1 MSVVIVPKFNF
12 PNYIETIEKHR
23 VTHLLY
29 VKDRW
34 STCSVFNPGS
44 FQDRTSNNHPIS
56 QGNLQIRS
64 LPTRITIHQL
74 SRAITDLLVLHPCES
89 CLLQVH
95 HSANLFSSLQKSFL
109 RPPLAKYMVCTVLRD
124 STMSLNIGRHD
135 RSRRIDWPYPRRRD
149 SSISQQFRSCCIQRR
164 ETPSGRHLAHSEDG
178 RISGTSRGDWG
189 VVGPDT
195 IRGSGICRISK

>member
-34 STCSVFNPGS
+34 SACSVFNPPS

-64 LPTRITIHQL
+64 LPTNNDPSTFQNHYRPSSLASVRVVSIAGAPL
-74 SRAITDLLVLHPCES
+74 SELVLKFAEIVP
-89 CLLQVH
+89 QAAVG
-95 HSANLFSSLQKSFL
+95 QI
-109 RPPLAKYMVCTVLRD
+109 YGVY
-124 STMSLNIGRHD
+124 
-135 RSRRIDWPYPRRRD
+135 RS
-149 SSISQQFRSCCIQRR
+149 QR
-164 ETPSGRHLAHSEDG
+164 
-178 RISGTSRGDWG
+178 
-189 VVGPDT
+189 
-195 IRGSGICRISK
+195 